1 MKRCGGQLL
10 ALILLFSS
18 IDATLGA
25 ENSSTPAAVLH
36 ANGKVQVNGAESTK
50 ITTLF
55 RGDSVETDADSVAN
69 ITAGG
74 SSVLVMPNASVKLL
88 GNMVELTHGAM
99 AISTSAGMSA
109 MAFGLT
115 ITPTGQNLSKFEV
128 AEDEDSVVIAARQGE
143 VAVSDGQHTSTI
155 PEGQQSTNKK
165 KQGAGTVP
173 GATGSS
179 FPTKSVAIV
188 GATAAAIAAAGIVLA
203 NSSGSKKCIS
213 PSGGKPCCTQNQQ
226 GNNNCQ

>member
-55 RGDSVETDADSVAN
+55 RGDSVETDADSVAS

-128 AEDEDSVVIAARQGE
+128 VEDEDSVVIAAREGD
-143 VAVSDGQHTSTI
+143 VAVSDGQQTSTLS
-155 PEGQQSTNKK
+155 EGQQTTKK
-165 KQGAGTVP
+165 KKGAGTVP